1 MARTPEDP
9 EAEKRRLVLEHRV
22 AIKRARALITWYEQ
36 PEHRSEPHAR
46 TALMMTLQDETKRID
61 SLWNRIDDLFTT
73 SNPAGATR
81 VVNETKREIE
91 AIEQKQLELTRTMP
105 PEWPIVPINIVPE
118 DLLYVSC
125 MFAIASAET
134 ISDLNAELTTMSTT
148 DPDRITHRAAMQSA
162 AALLDGVAEFLNNYT
177 IQGHRHT
184 TTSREAARMA
194 EAALART
201 KQIIGTNPRKPL

>member
-1 MARTPEDP
+1 MARTPEEP

-73 SNPAGATR
+73 SNPSGATR

-125 MFAIASAET
+125 MFAIAIAET
-134 ISDLNAELTTMSTT
+134 ISDLNAELTTMFTT

-162 AALLDGVAEFLNNYT
+162 AALLAGC
-177 IQGHRHT
+177 
-184 TTSREAARMA
+184 
-194 EAALART
+194 
-201 KQIIGTNPRKPL
+201 

>member
-1 MARTPEDP
+1 MDRTPENP

-22 AIKRARALITWYEQ
+22 AIKRARALISWYEQ

-61 SLWNRIDDLFTT
+61 SIWNRIDDLFAA

-81 VVNETKREIE
+81 IANETEQEIE
-91 AIEQKQLELTRTMP
+91 AIELKQLELARTMP

-134 ISDLNAELTTMSTT
+134 IDDLNAELTTMSAN
-148 DPDRITHRAAMQSA
+148 DPEIVNHRAVMKTT
-162 AALLDGVAEFLNNYT
+162 AALLNGVAEFLNNYT
-177 IQGHRHT
+177 IQGHHQT
-184 TTSREAARMA
+184 AKSRKAICVAR
-194 EAALART
+194 AALART
-201 KQIIGTNPRKPL
+201 RQVTETRPGQTP